1 MVHLGTAGRLLATIN
16 GHFFVKFSREFAN
29 KSALYEN
36 NSLSYCNKSALY
48 GNKSLSYC
56 SKSALYGNNSLSYCN
71 KSALFGINLFSG
83 APLVRQKEGWSTC
96 QCVGAQALIRE
107 RCTWCSVICYYLI
120 LQVHWLFHHR
130 LHAAGVMPHQADAH
144 AQDNEG
150 LGG

>member
-56 SKSALYGNNSLSYCN
+56 SKSALYENNSLSYCN

-107 RCTWCSVICYYLI
+107 RCTWCSVICYHLI
-120 LQVHWLFHHR
+120 LREFDVRKVSKKL
-130 LHAAGVMPHQADAH
+130 
-144 AQDNEG
+144 
-150 LGG
+150 

>member
-29 KSALYEN
+29 KSALYE
-36 NSLSYCNKSALY
+36 
-48 GNKSLSYC
+48 
-56 SKSALYGNNSLSYCN
+56 NNSLSYCN

-120 LQVHWLFHHR
+120 LREFDVRKVRKKL
-130 LHAAGVMPHQADAH
+130 
-144 AQDNEG
+144 
-150 LGG
+150 

>member
-1 MVHLGTAGRLLATIN
+1 MVHLGTAGRLLAIIN

-36 NSLSYCNKSALY
+36 KSLSCCNKSALY
-48 GNKSLSYC
+48 GN
-56 SKSALYGNNSLSYCN
+56 NSWSYCN

-107 RCTWCSVICYYLI
+107 RCTWCSVICYHLI
-120 LQVHWLFHHR
+120 LREFDVRKVSKKL
-130 LHAAGVMPHQADAH
+130 
-144 AQDNEG
+144 
-150 LGG
+150 